1 MQQMASKHSQSGAL
15 AMSEVKVRDTK
26 YRKVLDHLYAE
37 IHSGRMQP
45 GMPLPTDLDLSTSLG
60 MSRNTVRHAFDK
72 LVQEGVVYRV
82 PGRGTFVTTDQQRQ
96 SRQQLDLYALIA
108 PQLRE
113 GFYPSLVH
121 GFEQACAGFQH
132 QVVVSNSGNDVKS
145 QGDLV
150 LQMLDRSVG
159 GVAIVPTTADVTPTY
174 QVRQLQEHHIP
185 VVFCHR
191 TVAGISAPCVTW
203 SGREVGRK
211 AAAPLIEV
219 GHRRL
224 GFLIKHASSLALDY
238 ENGLR
243 QALNQLSGE
252 ECEVVSVDYGQRV
265 SSTGEQAP
273 AAIRSAL
280 TELFARP
287 NRPTA
292 IFCGNLTDAE
302 QVYLQ
307 AESFGLK
314 IPRDL
319 SLIYFG
325 GSWREHGLAQSISCV
340 AVSEHEVGARAA
352 QLLHEMRSGTRPLD
366 DDERFEFPVSLL
378 PGETIGAA
386 PQTPGSAARG

>member
-1 MQQMASKHSQSGAL
+1 MSQIASKHSHSGV
-15 AMSEVKVRDTK
+15 SVSPDVKVRDTK

-45 GMPLPTDLDLSTSLG
+45 GMLLPTDLDLSTALG

-72 LVQEGVVYRV
+72 LVQDGVVYRV
-82 PGRGTFVTTDQQRQ
+82 PGRGTFVTTNQQRQ
-96 SRQQLDLYALIA
+96 SKQQLDLFALIA
-108 PQLRE
+108 PQLRQ

-121 GFEQACAGFQH
+121 GFEQACSGFQH
-132 QVVVSNSGNDVKS
+132 QVVVSNSSNDVKC

-159 GVAIVPTTADVTPTY
+159 GVALVPTTTDVTPTY

-191 TVAGISAPCVTW
+191 AVAGISAPCVTW
-203 SGREVGRK
+203 SGQEVGRK
-211 AAAPLIEV
+211 AAAPLIDV
-219 GHRRL
+219 GHRRI
-224 GFLIKHASSLALDY
+224 GYLIRHASSLALDY

-243 QALNQLSGE
+243 QSLNQLSGE
-252 ECEVVSVDYGQRV
+252 GCEVVSIEYGQRV
-265 SSTGEQAP
+265 SANGEQAP
-273 AAIRSAL
+273 AAIRRAL
-280 TELFARP
+280 TEMFARP

-292 IFCGNLTDAE
+292 IFCGNLPDAE

-340 AVSEHEVGARAA
+340 AVNEHEVGARAA
-352 QLLHEMRSGTRPLD
+352 QLLHEMRSGKRPLD
-366 DDERFEFPVSLL
+366 DSERIEFPVSLL
-378 PGETIGAA
+378 AGETIGPA
-386 PQTPGSAARG
+386 PQG